1 MLHVRPQHIHRCL
14 ACLILATMLM
24 MMPALADSSSLEDDL
39 TSLSDADLLLLK
51 QLVDA
56 EVESRGLL
64 ISAQDGQTSDDPLVW
79 IPRSGSKYH
88 SKSTCSNMKNP
99 IQVTLRK
106 QRKAAMIP
114 VKSAIRRHKSM
125 DCRCPHSTT
134 SKGGGT
140 P

>member
-64 ISAQDGQTSDDPLVW
+64 ISAQAGQTSDDPLVW

-99 IQVTLRK
+99 IQVTLSEAK
-106 QRKAAMIP
+106 
-114 VKSAIRRHKSM
+114 KSGYDPCKKCH
-125 DCRCPHSTT
+125 PPT
-134 SKGGGT
+134 
-140 P
+140 

>member
-1 MLHVRPQHIHRCL
+1 MFFILHVLPQHIHRCL

-99 IQVTLRK
+99 IQVTLSEAK
-106 QRKAAMIP
+106 
-114 VKSAIRRHKSM
+114 KSGYDPCKKCH
-125 DCRCPHSTT
+125 PPT
-134 SKGGGT
+134 
-140 P
+140 

>member
-24 MMPALADSSSLEDDL
+24 MMPAL
-39 TSLSDADLLLLK
+39 
-51 QLVDA
+51 A

-99 IQVTLRK
+99 IQVTLSEAK
-106 QRKAAMIP
+106 
-114 VKSAIRRHKSM
+114 KSGYDPCKKCH
-125 DCRCPHSTT
+125 PPT
-134 SKGGGT
+134 
-140 P
+140 

>member
-64 ISAQDGQTSDDPLVW
+64 ISAQDGQTSDDP
-79 IPRSGSKYH
+79 PRLD
-88 SKSTCSNMKNP
+88 P
-99 IQVTLRK
+99 QIRQQVPQQKVPAQT
-106 QRKAAMIP
+106 
-114 VKSAIRRHKSM
+114 
-125 DCRCPHSTT
+125 
-134 SKGGGT
+134 
-140 P
+140 

>member
-39 TSLSDADLLLLK
+39 TSLSDADLLLK

-99 IQVTLRK
+99 IQVTLSEAK
-106 QRKAAMIP
+106 
-114 VKSAIRRHKSM
+114 KSGYDPCKKCH
-125 DCRCPHSTT
+125 PPT
-134 SKGGGT
+134 
-140 P
+140 